1 MILQDYGGAMR
12 NYIKS
17 LADSVIAGHAVAY
30 DEALRLGDVEGT
42 EFNCLLTE
50 AGRIREHFVGKAV
63 TLCSII
69 NAKSGTCP
77 EDCAFCAQSA
87 HHSTEAPAYP
97 LVDEESMVSCAKS
110 AERHGASCYGIITSG
125 TGIGDREELDRICR
139 TLRRIRDEAG
149 IAPSCSLGIIDDGTA
164 RLLRD
169 AGMVTYHHN
178 LETSRSFFPSIC
190 STHDYEQDVET
201 VRAAK
206 RAGLRV
212 CCGGI
217 FGLGESFAQRVE
229 MALTLREL
237 EVDSIPVNFLD
248 PVAGTRLE
256 HADFITPQ
264 ECLRTIAVYRFI
276 LPDRQITVCGGRERN
291 LRELQSWIFL
301 AGASGMMTGN
311 YLTKAGRDPALD
323 RRMVADLGLTIAPCG
338 CS

>member
-1 MILQDYGGAMR
+1 MR
-12 NYIKS
+12 NYMQK
-17 LADSVIAGHAVAY
+17 LADAVMAGHTVTH
-30 DEALRLGDVEGT
+30 DEALRLGEVQGAEL
-42 EFNCLLTE
+42 FYLFAE
-50 AGRIREHFVGKAV
+50 AGRIREHFVGSGV

-69 NAKSGTCP
+69 NAKSGSCP

-87 HHSTEAPAYP
+87 HHSTQTPSYP
-97 LVDEESMVSCAKS
+97 LVDEEQMVSCAKS
-110 AERHGASCYGIITSG
+110 AEQHGASCYGIITSG
-125 TGIGDREELDRICR
+125 TGIGARDELERICR
-139 TLRRIRDEAG
+139 TLRRIRQEAG
-149 IAPSCSLGIIDDGTA
+149 IAPSCSLGIIDDETA
-164 RLLRD
+164 CLLRD

-190 STHDYEQDVET
+190 STHDYEEDVAT

-206 RAGLRV
+206 RAGLKV

-229 MALTLREL
+229 LALTLREL

-256 HADFITPQ
+256 HADFLTPL
-264 ECLRTIAVYRFI
+264 ECLRTIAVYRFL
-276 LPDRQITVCGGRERN
+276 LPDRKITVCGGRERN
-291 LRELQSWIFL
+291 LRELQSMIFM

-311 YLTKAGRDPALD
+311 YLTRAGRDPVLD
-323 RRMVADLGLTIAPCG
+323 RRLVADLGLAIAPCG